1 MPDVTY
7 QKDTLTLSPGECLF
21 LYTDGVTEAMD
32 KDRNLFCDKRL
43 EEHLAQACALPLDEM
58 ALGLAQVIG
67 AFTVNYPQHD
77 DITMLAVRYKG

>member
-1 MPDVTY
+1 
-7 QKDTLTLSPGECLF
+7 
-21 LYTDGVTEAMD
+21 
-32 KDRNLFCDKRL
+32 
-43 EEHLAQACALPLDEM
+43 M